1 MEKNKERNKKIFLGV
16 TTLISI
22 ILFSV
27 FVLITSFFDNK
38 LHIWFLDVGQGD
50 AILIQTP
57 TKKQILID
65 GGLSKDTSFL
75 LSKYV
80 PFWDKN
86 IETIF
91 LTHPD
96 ADHANGLIEVLK
108 TYEIDNFYSSFSFFD
123 LKDFEK
129 NSEEI
134 GEIKKIIRNKK
145 RKKELK
151 NNELCD
157 LKHTNFDGI
166 EIWIFWPLC
175 EEKVLDD
182 DRNASS
188 LVILIKYAD
197 FEALFLGDLPADY
210 QNQLL
215 VANYFSDIEVVKIS
229 HHGGKNGTNKS
240 LLEKTKP
247 DLAVISAGK
256 DNKYG
261 HPAEETLKIL
271 DDLKINTK
279 RTDKDGT
286 VEIIVDREGY
296 RVVTER

>member
-1 MEKNKERNKKIFLGV
+1 MEKSEQRNKKIFLGV
-16 TTLISI
+16 VALISI

-27 FVLITSFFDNK
+27 FVLIASFFDNK

-57 TKKQILID
+57 RKKQILID
-65 GGLSKDTSFL
+65 GGPNKDTNFL

-123 LKDFEK
+123 LKGFEK

-134 GEIKKIIRNKK
+134 GEIKKIIKNKK
-145 RKKELK
+145 RKKESK
-151 NNELCD
+151 NNELCG

-188 LVILIKYAD
+188 LAILIKYAD

-215 VANYFSDIEVVKIS
+215 AADYFSGIEVVKIS
-229 HHGGKNGTNKS
+229 HHGGKNGINRS
-240 LLEKTKP
+240 LLEKTRP

-256 DNKYG
+256 NNKYG
-261 HPAEETLKIL
+261 HPAKETLEIL
-271 DDLKINTK
+271 NDLKINTK
-279 RTDKDGT
+279 RTDKEGT
-286 VEIIVDREGY
+286 VEIVVDEKGY
-296 RVVTER
+296 QIVTER